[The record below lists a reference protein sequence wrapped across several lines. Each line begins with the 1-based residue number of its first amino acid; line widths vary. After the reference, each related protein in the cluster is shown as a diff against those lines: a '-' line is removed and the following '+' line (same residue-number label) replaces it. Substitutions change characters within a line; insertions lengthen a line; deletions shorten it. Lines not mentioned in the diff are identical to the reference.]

1 MPREAKAG
9 PRQVKSPLARFVEET
24 LGTIT
29 VARNLRVKVYLV
41 ATARV
46 HQIECTS
53 EGGRGMSSAFDSP
66 EAAHSLERVRDCI
79 RVRPKLR

>member
-9 PRQVKSPLARFVEET
+9 PRQVKSPLTRFVEET
-24 LGTIT
+24 LGTVI
-29 VARNLRVKVYLV
+29 VARNLRVKLYIV
-41 ATARV
+41 ATERV

-66 EAAHSLERVRDCI
+66 RNSTFTRTRS
-79 RVRPKLR
+79 